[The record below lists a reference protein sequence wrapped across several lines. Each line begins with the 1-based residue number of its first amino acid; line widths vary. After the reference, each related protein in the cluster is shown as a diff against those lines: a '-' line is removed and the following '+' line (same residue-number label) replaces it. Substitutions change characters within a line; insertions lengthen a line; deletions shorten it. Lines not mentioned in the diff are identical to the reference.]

1 MCHKHGTKM
10 IQDEQDQ
17 FDPLHKRVIKTS
29 TQTFIQYNHVEGFD
43 FAPDEMQE
51 IFHQAL
57 LEERANPTLENKA
70 KCFAIFKSMIG
81 EYWAEEKIAHD
92 ERVKKALAE

>member
-1 MCHKHGTKM
+1 MCHKHGAKM

-17 FDPLHKRVIKTS
+17 FDPLHKNVIVTREK
-29 TQTFIQYNHVEGFD
+29 TFIQYNHVEGFD

-57 LEERANPTLENKA
+57 LEERANPTLKNKA
-70 KCFAIFKSMIG
+70 KCFDIFKSMIG
-81 EYWAEEKIAHD
+81 EYWAGQREACEKMVAEA
-92 ERVKKALAE
+92 ERA

>member
-17 FDPLHKRVIKTS
+17 FDPLHKRVINTS
-29 TQTFIQYNHVEGFD
+29 TQTFVQFNHVEGFD

-51 IFHQAL
+51 VFHQAL
-57 LEERANPTLENKA
+57 LEERANPTQENKA
-70 KCFAIFKSMIG
+70 KAFDIFKSMIG
-81 EYWAEEKIAHD
+81 EYWAGQREKVAGM
-92 ERVKKALAE
+92 VAEAEAA

>member
-1 MCHKHGTKM
+1 MNT
-10 IQDEQDQ
+10 DQ

-29 TQTFIQYNHVEGFD
+29 TQTFIQFNHIEGFD

-57 LEERANPTLENKA
+57 LEERANPTRENKA
-70 KCFAIFKSMIG
+70 RAFDIFKSMIG
-81 EYWAEEKIAHD
+81 EYWAGQREKVAGM
-92 ERVKKALAE
+92 AAEAEAA

>member
-29 TQTFIQYNHVEGFD
+29 TQTFIKYNHVEGFD

-51 IFHQAL
+51 VFHQAL
-57 LEERANPTLENKA
+57 LEERANPTQENKA
-70 KCFAIFKSMIG
+70 KAFDVFKSMIG
-81 EYWAEEKIAHD
+81 EYWAGQREKV
-92 ERVKKALAE
+92 EKMVAEAEAA

>member
-29 TQTFIQYNHVEGFD
+29 TQTFVQYNHVEGFD

-51 IFHQAL
+51 ILWQAM

-70 KCFAIFKSMIG
+70 KCFDIFKSMIG
-81 EYWAEEKIAHD
+81 EYWAGQREKV
-92 ERVKKALAE
+92 EKMVEQAEAA

>member
-1 MCHKHGTKM
+1 MTT
-10 IQDEQDQ
+10 DQ
-17 FDPLHKRVIKTS
+17 FDPLAKNIIKTS
-29 TQTFIQYNHVEGFD
+29 TQTFVQFNHVEGFD

-70 KCFAIFKSMIG
+70 RAFDIFKSMIG
-81 EYWAEEKIAHD
+81 EYWAGQREKVAKM
-92 ERVKKALAE
+92 VAEAEAA

>member
-1 MCHKHGTKM
+1 MCHKHGDKM
-10 IQDEQDQ
+10 IQAEQNQ
-17 FDPLHKRVIKTS
+17 FDPLHKNVIVTREK
-29 TQTFIQYNHVEGFD
+29 TFIQFNHVEGFD

-57 LEERANPTLENKA
+57 LEERANPTQENKA
-70 KCFAIFKSMIG
+70 KCFDIFKSMIG